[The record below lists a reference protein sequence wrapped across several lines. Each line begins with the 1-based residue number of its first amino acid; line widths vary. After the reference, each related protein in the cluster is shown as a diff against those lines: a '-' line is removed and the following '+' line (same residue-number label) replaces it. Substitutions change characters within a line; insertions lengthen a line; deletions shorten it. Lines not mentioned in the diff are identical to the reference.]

1 MSSSG
6 PPELKRFAVV
16 LRVCLFG
23 ILLVGVA
30 VMTGVLYLGVYHGF
44 SLQAIEETIL
54 SWGAWG
60 VLASI
65 GLMILH
71 SFVPF
76 PAEFLA
82 IANGMLFGPF
92 WGTVITW
99 IGAMLGAVLAFG
111 VARVLGRPFVE
122 TMVARKNWHI
132 LDKWTATRGW
142 QVLLL
147 SRFIP
152 VIAFNLI
159 NYAAGLT
166 RISWWTFVWATGIGI
181 LPLTTLM
188 VVMGDYMEDLAWEM
202 WILLGAG
209 GLILW
214 FVFRR
219 KFQLLRG
226 LKS

>member
-30 VMTGVLYLGVYHGF
+30 VMTGALYLGVYHGF
-44 SLQAIEETIL
+44 SLQAIKETIL

-82 IANGMLFGPF
+82 IANGMFFGPF

-132 LDKWTATRGW
+132 LDEWTATSGW

-147 SRFIP
+147 SRF
-152 VIAFNLI
+152 
-159 NYAAGLT
+159 
-166 RISWWTFVWATGIGI
+166 
-181 LPLTTLM
+181 M
-188 VVMGDYMEDLAWEM
+188 
-202 WILLGAG
+202 
-209 GLILW
+209 
-214 FVFRR
+214 
-219 KFQLLRG
+219 
-226 LKS
+226 

>member
-30 VMTGVLYLGVYHGF
+30 VMTGALYLGVYHGF
-44 SLQAIEETIL
+44 SLQAIKETIL

-82 IANGMLFGPF
+82 IANGMFFGPF

-132 LDKWTATRGW
+132 LDEWTATSGW

-188 VVMGDYMEDLAWEM
+188 VVMGDYMEAMAWEM